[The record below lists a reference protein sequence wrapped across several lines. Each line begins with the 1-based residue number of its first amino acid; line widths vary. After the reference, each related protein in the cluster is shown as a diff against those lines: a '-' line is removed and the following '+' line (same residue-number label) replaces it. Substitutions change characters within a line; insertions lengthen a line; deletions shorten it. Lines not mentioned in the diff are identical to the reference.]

1 LVEVK
6 NESIIS
12 FTHDWRISRVL
23 KVLLVFVLAVSSIL
37 VVAHL
42 FSPHTEILVLIS
54 TYKLLC
60 YSAVFGVMILFLF
73 ELFGIYEIS
82 QKNNFFR
89 VAVSIF
95 ILNASSAILLV
106 IIFWLLEYENI
117 GRIIIFYIVLLSS
130 IFHCLL
136 LNYFSVYTYKYKP
149 NIYLDVSNKL
159 SQKIQGLVL
168 NSHNKFSFLENKPFT
183 DDTNLDILVKENYDD
198 LTPDALNSYLKGGT
212 CVIALDRFCQIWC
225 RCIPPEFIN
234 NKWVLSLDLA
244 LFKPIYN
251 KVKRLLD
258 ILIVGVL
265 ALFLVPLF
273 PLIVFLIV
281 IDSGWP
287 VFYRQKRVGYLG
299 HVYYLYKFRTM
310 KVDSEVNGPQWTSE
324 NDSRITKLGV
334 YLRKLRIDE
343 LPQFWN
349 IIKGDMSL
357 VGPRPERPEFD
368 AELNDKIKYWRCRT
382 LVKPGLTGWA
392 QINSQYASDI
402 DSSSEKLSFDLYYI
416 KNKSFWL
423 DLEIILSTLRSITKS
438 SR

>member
-1 LVEVK
+1 MK
-6 NESIIS
+6 NESMIS
-12 FTHDWRISRVL
+12 FTHDWRISRIL
-23 KVLLVFVLAVSSIL
+23 KVLLVFVLGVSSIL
-37 VVAHL
+37 AVAYL

-54 TYKLLC
+54 TYKLIC
-60 YSAVFGVMILFLF
+60 YSTVYGVTILLLF

-82 QKNNFFR
+82 QESKFFR
-89 VAVSIF
+89 LALSIF
-95 ILNASSAILLV
+95 ILNALSAILLV
-106 IIFWLLEYENI
+106 LIFWLLEYENI
-117 GRIIIFYIVLLSS
+117 GRVIIFYIFLLSS
-130 IFHCLL
+130 LSHYLL
-136 LNYFSVYTYKYKP
+136 LKYFSVYSYNHKP
-149 NIYLDVSNKL
+149 SIYLDVSTDL
-159 SQKIQGLVL
+159 SKKIQKLIFS
-168 NSHNKFSFLENKPFT
+168 SHNKFSFLENEPT
-183 DDTNLDILVKENYDD
+183 IQDTNLDILVKDDYND
-198 LTPDALNSYLKGGT
+198 LTPDALNSYLKNGT
-212 CVIALDRFCQIWC
+212 CVISLERFCQIWC

-234 NKWVLSLDLA
+234 SKWILSLDLA
-244 LFKPIYN
+244 LFKPFYN

-258 ILIVGVL
+258 ILLVGIL
-265 ALFLVPLF
+265 TLFLVPLF
-273 PLIVFLIV
+273 PLIMVLIV
-281 IDSGWP
+281 IDSGLP

-299 HVYYLYKFRTM
+299 HTYYLYKFRTM
-310 KVDSEVNGPQWTSE
+310 KVNSEVNGPQWTSE
-324 NDSRITKLGV
+324 NDSRITKLGI

-368 AELNDKIKYWRCRT
+368 AELNDQIKYWRCRT

-423 DLEIILSTLRSITKS
+423 DFEIILSTLRSLTKS

>member
-1 LVEVK
+1 M
-6 NESIIS
+6 II
-12 FTHDWRISRVL
+12 
-23 KVLLVFVLAVSSIL
+23 
-37 VVAHL
+37 
-42 FSPHTEILVLIS
+42 
-54 TYKLLC
+54 
-60 YSAVFGVMILFLF
+60 FLF
-73 ELFGIYEIS
+73 ELFGIYEVS

-89 VAVSIF
+89 LALSIF
-95 ILNASSAILLV
+95 ILNALSAILLV

-130 IFHCLL
+130 LFHYILL
-136 LNYFSVYTYKYKP
+136 KYFLAFTHKYKP
-149 NIYLDVSNKL
+149 KVCLDVSNEL
-159 SQKIQGLVL
+159 SQKIQKLVL
-168 NSHNKFSFLENKPFT
+168 NSQNNFSFLENKDSTF
-183 DDTNLDILVKENYDD
+183 DTNLDILVKEDYDD

-273 PLIVFLIV
+273 PLIMILIV

-287 VFYRQKRVGYLG
+287 VFYKQKRVGYLG
-299 HVYYLYKFRTM
+299 HVYFLYKFRTM

-368 AELNDKIKYWRCRT
+368 AELNDRIKYWRCRT

-402 DSSSEKLSFDLYYI
+402 DSSAEKLSFDLYYI

>member
-1 LVEVK
+1 MK
-6 NESIIS
+6 NESINS

-23 KVLLVFVLAVSSIL
+23 KVFLVFVLAVSSIL

-89 VAVSIF
+89 LALSIF
-95 ILNASSAILLV
+95 ILNASSAIILV

-130 IFHCLL
+130 VFHYLL
-136 LNYFSVYTYKYKP
+136 LNYLSVYTYKHKP

-159 SQKIQGLVL
+159 SKKIQKLVL
-168 NSHNKFSFLENKPFT
+168 NSHNKFSFLENKPSS
-183 DDTNLDILVKENYDD
+183 DDTNLDILVKEDYDD

-234 NKWVLSLDLA
+234 NKWILSLDLA

-258 ILIVGVL
+258 ILIVGIL

-273 PLIVFLIV
+273 PIIMMLIV

-287 VFYRQKRVGYLG
+287 VFYKQKRVGYLG
-299 HVYYLYKFRTM
+299 HIYYLYKFRTM
-310 KVDSEVNGPQWTSE
+310 KVNSEVDGPQWTSE

>member
-1 LVEVK
+1 
-6 NESIIS
+6 
-12 FTHDWRISRVL
+12 
-23 KVLLVFVLAVSSIL
+23 
-37 VVAHL
+37 
-42 FSPHTEILVLIS
+42 
-54 TYKLLC
+54 
-60 YSAVFGVMILFLF
+60 MILFLF

-89 VAVSIF
+89 LALSIF

-117 GRIIIFYIVLLSS
+117 GRIIIFYIVSLSS
-130 IFHCLL
+130 SFHYLL
-136 LNYFSVYTYKYKP
+136 LKYYSFYTHKNKP

-159 SQKIQGLVL
+159 SQKIQKLVQ
-168 NSHNKFSFLENKPFT
+168 NSHNKFSFLEKKKPST
-183 DDTNLDILVKENYDD
+183 DDTNLDILVKEDYDD

-258 ILIVGVL
+258 VLIVGVL

-287 VFYRQKRVGYLG
+287 VFYKQKRVGYLG

-310 KVDSEVNGPQWTSE
+310 KVDSEVNGPQWTLE
-324 NDSRITKLGV
+324 NDSRITKLGI
-334 YLRKLRIDE
+334 YMRKLRIDE

-416 KNKSFWL
+416 KNKSFGSIW
-423 DLEIILSTLRSITKS
+423 IILSTLRSITKS

>member
-1 LVEVK
+1 M
-6 NESIIS
+6 
-12 FTHDWRISRVL
+12 T
-23 KVLLVFVLAVSSIL
+23 
-37 VVAHL
+37 
-42 FSPHTEILVLIS
+42 
-54 TYKLLC
+54 
-60 YSAVFGVMILFLF
+60 LFLF

-89 VAVSIF
+89 LALSIF
-95 ILNASSAILLV
+95 ILNVSSAILLV

-130 IFHCLL
+130 LFHYILL
-136 LNYFSVYTYKYKP
+136 KNFLVFTHKHKP
-149 NIYLDVSNKL
+149 KVCLDVSNEL
-159 SQKIQGLVL
+159 SQKIQKLVL
-168 NSHNKFSFLENKPFT
+168 NSQNKFSFLENKDST
-183 DDTNLDILVKENYDD
+183 VDTNLDILVKEDYDD

-258 ILIVGVL
+258 ILLVGIL

-273 PLIVFLIV
+273 PLIMILIV

-287 VFYRQKRVGYLG
+287 VFYKQKRVGYLG
-299 HVYYLYKFRTM
+299 HIYYLYKFRTM
-310 KVDSEVNGPQWTSE
+310 KVNSEVNGPQWTTE

-334 YLRKLRIDE
+334 YMRKLRIDE

-402 DSSSEKLSFDLYYI
+402 DSSAEKLSFDLYYI

>member
-1 LVEVK
+1 MK
-6 NESIIS
+6 NESINS

-23 KVLLVFVLAVSSIL
+23 KVFLVFVLAVSSIL

-54 TYKLLC
+54 TYKLFC
-60 YSAVFGVMILFLF
+60 YSAVFGVTILFLF

-89 VAVSIF
+89 LALSIF
-95 ILNASSAILLV
+95 ILNLSSAIILV

-117 GRIIIFYIVLLSS
+117 GRIIIFYVVLLSS
-130 IFHCLL
+130 VFHFLL
-136 LNYFSVYTYKYKP
+136 LKYFSVYSYKHKP
-149 NIYLDVSNKL
+149 NIYLDVSKKL
-159 SQKIQGLVL
+159 SQKIQKLVL
-168 NSHNKFSFLENKPFT
+168 NSHNKFSFLENKPSA
-183 DDTNLDILVKENYDD
+183 DDSNLDILVKEDYDD
-198 LTPDALNSYLKGGT
+198 LTPDALNFYLKGGT

-234 NKWVLSLDLA
+234 NNWILSLDLA

-258 ILIVGVL
+258 ILIVGIL

-273 PLIVFLIV
+273 PLIVILIV

-287 VFYRQKRVGYLG
+287 VFYKQKRVGYLG
-299 HVYYLYKFRTM
+299 HIYYLYKFRTM
-310 KVDSEVNGPQWTSE
+310 KVNSEVNGPQWTSE

-334 YLRKLRIDE
+334 YMRKLRIDE

>member
-1 LVEVK
+1 MK
-6 NESIIS
+6 NESINS

-23 KVLLVFVLAVSSIL
+23 KVFLVFLLAVSSIL

-54 TYKLLC
+54 TYKRLC
-60 YSAVFGVMILFLF
+60 YSAVFGVMIVFLF

-89 VAVSIF
+89 LALSIF
-95 ILNASSAILLV
+95 ILNALSAILLV

-117 GRIIIFYIVLLSS
+117 GRIIISYIVLLSS
-130 IFHCLL
+130 IFHYLL
-136 LNYFSVYTYKYKP
+136 LKYFLVFTHKHKP
-149 NIYLDVSNKL
+149 KVCLDVSNEL
-159 SQKIQGLVL
+159 SQKIQKLVS
-168 NSHNKFSFLENKPFT
+168 NSQNKFSFLENKDST
-183 DDTNLDILVKENYDD
+183 VDSNLDILVKEDYDD

-273 PLIVFLIV
+273 PLIMILIV

-287 VFYRQKRVGYLG
+287 VFYKQKRVGYLG
-299 HVYYLYKFRTM
+299 HIYYLYKFRTM
-310 KVDSEVNGPQWTSE
+310 KVNSEVNGPQWTTE
-324 NDSRITKLGV
+324 NDSRITKLGI
-334 YLRKLRIDE
+334 YMRKLRIDE

>member
-1 LVEVK
+1 M
-6 NESIIS
+6 
-12 FTHDWRISRVL
+12 L
-23 KVLLVFVLAVSSIL
+23 KVFLVFVLAVSSIL

-82 QKNNFFR
+82 KKNNFFR
-89 VAVSIF
+89 LALSIF
-95 ILNASSAILLV
+95 ILNVSSAIILV

-130 IFHCLL
+130 LFHFLL
-136 LNYFSVYTYKYKP
+136 LNYFSVYTYKHKP
-149 NIYLDVSNKL
+149 KVFLDVSNDL
-159 SQKIQGLVL
+159 SLKIQKLVL
-168 NSHNKFSFLENKPFT
+168 NSQNQFSFMDNKDST
-183 DDTNLDILVKENYDD
+183 VDTNLDILVKEDYDD

-273 PLIVFLIV
+273 PLIMILIV

-287 VFYRQKRVGYLG
+287 VFYKQKRVGYLG
-299 HVYYLYKFRTM
+299 HIYFLYKFRTM
-310 KVDSEVNGPQWTSE
+310 KVNSEVNGPQWTSE

-334 YLRKLRIDE
+334 YMRKLRIDE

-349 IIKGDMSL
+349 IFKGDMSL

>member
-1 LVEVK
+1 
-6 NESIIS
+6 
-12 FTHDWRISRVL
+12 
-23 KVLLVFVLAVSSIL
+23 LVFVLAVSSIL

-60 YSAVFGVMILFLF
+60 YSAVYGVMTLFLF
-73 ELFGIYEIS
+73 ELFGIYEIC

-89 VAVSIF
+89 LALSIF
-95 ILNASSAILLV
+95 ILNVSSAILLV

-117 GRIIIFYIVLLSS
+117 GRIIIFYVVLLSS
-130 IFHCLL
+130 VFHFILL
-136 LNYFSVYTYKYKP
+136 KYFSVYTYKHKP
-149 NIYLDVSNKL
+149 KVFLDVSDEL
-159 SQKIQGLVL
+159 SPKIQKLVL
-168 NSHNKFSFLENKPFT
+168 NSQNKFSFLENKDLT
-183 DDTNLDILVKENYDD
+183 LDTNLDILVKEDYDD

-273 PLIVFLIV
+273 PLIMILIV

-287 VFYRQKRVGYLG
+287 VFYKQKRVGYLG
-299 HVYYLYKFRTM
+299 HIYYLYKFRTM
-310 KVDSEVNGPQWTSE
+310 KVNSEVNGPQWTSE

-334 YLRKLRIDE
+334 YMRKLRMDE

-349 IIKGDMSL
+349 IFKGDMSL

>member
-1 LVEVK
+1 M
-6 NESIIS
+6 
-12 FTHDWRISRVL
+12 L
-23 KVLLVFVLAVSSIL
+23 KVFLVFVLAVSSIL

-82 QKNNFFR
+82 KKNNFFR
-89 VAVSIF
+89 LALSIF
-95 ILNASSAILLV
+95 ILNVSSAIILV

-130 IFHCLL
+130 LFHFLL
-136 LNYFSVYTYKYKP
+136 LNYFSVYTYKHKP
-149 NIYLDVSNKL
+149 KVFLDVSNDL
-159 SQKIQGLVL
+159 SLKIQKLVL
-168 NSHNKFSFLENKPFT
+168 NSQNQFSFMDNKDST
-183 DDTNLDILVKENYDD
+183 VDTNLDILVKEDYDD

-273 PLIVFLIV
+273 PLIMILIV

-287 VFYRQKRVGYLG
+287 VFYKQKRVGYLG
-299 HVYYLYKFRTM
+299 HIYYLYKFRTM
-310 KVDSEVNGPQWTSE
+310 KVNSEVNGPQWTSE

-334 YLRKLRIDE
+334 YMRKLRIDE

-349 IIKGDMSL
+349 IFKGDMSL